1 LTGDPRRHTYQPSV
15 DRPPPKSYFGGLTA
29 CFFEIFLLSF
39 HKPKTPFEIYRE
51 GGLPGSVRMLIKIVL
66 VIREFRNKMDEELRK
81 IGQSA
86 ARMETL
92 GAIMNMPSPK
102 SQSDVAKRLH
112 VESATI
118 TRMVDILSSE
128 GLVRRDPDPTDRRV
142 NLLTISPK
150 GEDVLREIFV
160 IYDAV
165 REHMITDVPEEEYD
179 RLHDM
184 FDQMLKRLDE
194 PLDTSIKIDDMVR
207 ERTKE

>member
-1 LTGDPRRHTYQPSV
+1 LPFR
-15 DRPPPKSYFGGLTA
+15 
-29 CFFEIFLLSF
+29 
-39 HKPKTPFEIYRE
+39 KPKTPFEVYRE
-51 GGLPGSVRMLIKIVL
+51 GGSPPSIRTLIRIVL
-66 VIREFRNKMDEELRK
+66 VVREFRNRMDEELRK

-118 TRMVDILSSE
+118 TRMVDILSNE
-128 GLVRRDPDPTDRRV
+128 GLVRREPDPTDRRV
-142 NLLTISPK
+142 NLLEISPK
-150 GEDVLREIFV
+150 GEDVLRDIFV

-165 REHMITDVPEEEYD
+165 REHMLTDVPEEEYD

-184 FDQMLKRLDE
+184 FDQMLKRLAE
-194 PLDTSIKIDDMVR
+194 PLGASIRIDDMVR